1 MLSTLR
7 VASRRA
13 ARPAQFNLVAIRAA
27 SHWANVPQGP
37 PVRSSLTAGAPLLY
51 VLTLTSHRM

>member
-13 ARPAQFNLVAIRAA
+13 ARPAQYNFTAIRAA
-27 SHWANVPQGP
+27 SIWANVPQGP
-37 PVRSSLTAGAPLLY
+37 PV
-51 VLTLTSHRM
+51 

>member
-13 ARPAQFNLVAIRAA
+13 ARPAQFNLAAIRAA
-27 SHWANVPQGP
+27 SNWANVPQGP
-37 PVRSSLTAGAPLLY
+37 PVRSFLTVLY
-51 VLTLTSHRM
+51 VTSC